1 MNILMAVNQNYFLQM
16 LTLLCSLGEN
26 NSSKIDVYLIH
37 NELTAKHIQLVQ
49 NMMKEKN
56 YGCVYEIK
64 VDSTFLEGAKVN
76 EHFSIEMYYRIYASE
91 LLPKEIDR
99 ILWLDADIVTIKSI
113 EGLYHTDLQ
122 GNSIAAC
129 VHRERFAGCDAIN
142 DRAVKRLEMDPECR
156 YFNSGVLLMD
166 LKKIREN
173 FQKEAVTEL
182 IYQKESVLENP
193 DQDILNLLYC
203 HDVLLLDE
211 SVYNYQVHYDWD
223 AVNEQQHVLNNVVI
237 LHFVG
242 PAKPWKPDTMHF
254 TYDYYWRYYLVHGSK
269 ANYEAYKVKYIL
281 VTIVRSIKLF
291 IKKLLRKA

>member
-99 ILWLDADIVTIKSI
+99 ILWLDADIITIKSI
-113 EGLYHTDLQ
+113 EELYHTDLQ

-129 VHRERFAGCDAIN
+129 VHRERFARCDAIN
-142 DRAVKRLEMDPECR
+142 DKAVKRLEMYSECR

-166 LKKIREN
+166 LKKIRKN
-173 FQKEAVTEL
+173 FKKEAVTEL

-203 HDVLLLDE
+203 YDVLLLDE

-254 TYDYYWRYYLVHGSK
+254 TYDYYWRYYLMHGSK
-269 ANYEAYKVKYIL
+269 VNYEAYKVKYIL
-281 VTIVRSIKLF
+281 MTIVSSIKLF